1 MVMVMVMARVTRV
14 LGFRVSALRFRVL
27 RFRVR
32 ARVLGFR
39 VSFRLRVS
47 VRA

>member
-14 LGFRVSALRFRVL
+14 LGFRVSALRFRV
-27 RFRVR
+27 R